1 MKKPLLTRLLISSLT
16 WTAIGGSLILITL
29 FFFTT
34 DMIQEPIKGF
44 TAKTPEIPPLRQTQI
59 TKNTPYG
66 TPITVLEQY
75 LKSEQGSA
83 TGYDPITRQPL
94 WVTTIP
100 NATEPNPQME
110 PDPKLHSP
118 KTFQHEIFSLSKLS
132 PYATTTASA
141 IPMSLPMIH
150 AFNDWFN
157 QHQHAHYIIAGPIH
171 TESPLIVA
179 GHPIPHAIY
188 IIAVVE
194 YGQNS
199 TRLECLI
206 LTPNIPTQPVKTIK
220 SDIKTITQ
228 MTGIIF
234 FPTSA
239 KEITPK
245 VGTIE
250 SHDRE

>member
-1 MKKPLLTRLLISSLT
+1 MKKPFLSRFFISCLT
-16 WTAIGGSLILITL
+16 WIAIGGALILVTLL
-29 FFFTT
+29 FFTPE
-34 DMIQEPIKGF
+34 MIQQPIKEL
-44 TAKTPEIPPLRQTQI
+44 TVKTPEIPPLRQTRI
-59 TKNTPYG
+59 TENTPYG
-66 TPITVLEQY
+66 TPITILEQY
-75 LKSEQGSA
+75 LKSENGSA

-100 NATEPNPQME
+100 GAAKPTPQME

-118 KTFQHEIFSLSKLS
+118 KTFQHEVFSLSKLS

-150 AFNDWFN
+150 AFDDLLN
-157 QHQHAHYIIAGPIH
+157 QRQHALCIIAGPIH

-188 IIAVVE
+188 IIAVTE
-194 YGQNS
+194 DAQNS
-199 TRLECLI
+199 HRLECFI
-206 LTPNIPTQPVKTIK
+206 LTPNIPTQPVKAIK

-245 VGTIE
+245 VETTE
-250 SHDRE
+250 